1 MKKNYKKLLLAFTFL
16 LVLPLTLLASCGK
29 SSGHVVKIGIMG
41 GDTRVWKAVQQ
52 RVKKEGVDL
61 QLVQFTDY
69 SQPNNA
75 LTNKEVDINAFQNY
89 AFQDNWNTAHH
100 TKIVAIG
107 KTIFSPLTLYS
118 KKVSSLKNLK
128 DGASVAVANDVTN
141 EARGLKLLA
150 SAGLIK
156 LKDTAL
162 PTLSDITENKKH
174 LKIVPLDAAQTPR
187 ALSDEDAAVVNGNFA
202 LDSNLSSK
210 DILFKEPTN
219 KSSIPYINIISA
231 NKSDANNKY
240 YKKVVKAYQTQANK
254 DLLKKIY
261 KGEDIPAWDINFN
274 K

>member
-1 MKKNYKKLLLAFTFL
+1 MKKNYKKLLLAFTLL

-118 KKVSSLKNLK
+118 KKVSSLKDLK

-156 LKDTAL
+156 LKNTAL
-162 PTLSDITENKKH
+162 PTPSDITENKKH

-187 ALSDEDAAVVNGNFA
+187 ALSDEDSAVVNGNFA

-219 KSSIPYINIISA
+219 KATIPYINIISA

-240 YKKVVKAYQTQANK
+240 YKKVVKAYQTQATK
-254 DLLKKIY
+254 DLLKKLY
-261 KGEDIPAWDINFN
+261 KGENIPAWDINFN